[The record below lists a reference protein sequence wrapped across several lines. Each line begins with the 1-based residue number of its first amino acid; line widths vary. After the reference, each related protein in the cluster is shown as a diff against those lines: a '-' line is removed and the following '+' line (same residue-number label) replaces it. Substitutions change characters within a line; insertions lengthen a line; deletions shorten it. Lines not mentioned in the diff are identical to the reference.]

1 MALEHVKV
9 GAHPVV
15 VVTRD
20 TAIPV
25 LPSLVCVLIPAASMG
40 TLRRW
45 PSVEKRD

>member
-1 MALEHVKV
+1 VALEHVKV

-25 LPSLVCVLIPAASMG
+25 LPSLVCVLITS
-40 TLRRW
+40 
-45 PSVEKRD
+45 SF